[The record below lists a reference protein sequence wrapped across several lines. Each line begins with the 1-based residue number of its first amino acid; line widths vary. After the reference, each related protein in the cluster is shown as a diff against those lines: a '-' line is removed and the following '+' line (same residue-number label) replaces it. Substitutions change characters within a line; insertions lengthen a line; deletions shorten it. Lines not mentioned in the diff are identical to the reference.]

1 MNKPVDHPYIEKVLA
16 LSTAHMPKEIPNFG
30 KARAVIHEWGFIVFV
45 VELETRRPTP
55 ETPWDGDAWLQP
67 IMELA
72 IKNECTLI
80 LFDRDCNE
88 DPDLETWDW

>member
-30 KARAVIHEWGFIVFV
+30 KARTITHEYGFVVFV
-45 VELETRRPTP
+45 EQYTRPSIP
-55 ETPWDGDAWLQP
+55 ETPWDKDAWLQP
-67 IMELA
+67 IMQLA
-72 IKNECTLI
+72 RDNQCTLI